1 MARAG
6 MSPDNPQQS
15 LFEGDTENVA
25 TDVFKSV
32 AQVTEAMNDPRY
44 SKDPAFRKEVEDK
57 LARSS
62 VI

>member
-1 MARAG
+1 MSKAG
-6 MSPDNPQQS
+6 MSPNNTQQN
-15 LFEGDTENVA
+15 LFEGDVNVTN
-25 TDVFKSV
+25 TDTSGSV

>member
-1 MARAG
+1 M
-6 MSPDNPQQS
+6 
-15 LFEGDTENVA
+15 FEGSVNNTS
-25 TDVFKSV
+25 TDSFGSV

>member
-1 MARAG
+1 MSRAG
-6 MSPDNPQQS
+6 MSADNPQQS
-15 LFEGDTENVA
+15 LFEGETENV
-25 TDVFKSV
+25 TGEVFQSV

-44 SKDPAFRKEVEDK
+44 QKDPAFRKEVEDK